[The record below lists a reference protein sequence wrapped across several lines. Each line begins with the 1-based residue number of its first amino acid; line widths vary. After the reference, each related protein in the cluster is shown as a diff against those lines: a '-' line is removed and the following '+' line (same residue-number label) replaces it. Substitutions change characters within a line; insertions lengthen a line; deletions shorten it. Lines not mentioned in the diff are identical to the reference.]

1 MQETT
6 RRERG
11 KEQARS
17 KVKEIMKG
25 PEKIGRRE
33 AENNEKESK
42 QGHDKTCNE
51 AGAKNNGK
59 EKMNMIN
66 SVYGDRKQVR

>member
-1 MQETT
+1 
-6 RRERG
+6 
-11 KEQARS
+11 
-17 KVKEIMKG
+17 MKG